1 MYIKMNKRN
10 KNKIIDIYNYKK
22 NQSTA
27 MIIYHNIHLNHM
39 LFQKIIHTLKVK
51 KMNNPPFTLK

>member
-1 MYIKMNKRN
+1 MNKRN